1 MIGRTKNLLYCLLF
15 LAWRRYLGAVLLFL
29 TVAPLPLPLSG
40 AAGAEEVPFTFE
52 DADVHAVIKKAS
64 ELTGL
69 TFLFDPEE
77 VKGKITILS
86 SKKVSPEEALE
97 LLQSALALRGYIMLK
112 EEGIVRIV
120 PAEQA
125 AYMARETIEVVP
137 LKYAR
142 AEELAYTLAWIAP
155 YGVRIVPYYPTNSLI
170 ISGNPEAVEELIS
183 IIKGREEKSE
193 EQTPIPP

>member
-1 MIGRTKNLLYCLLF
+1 MTGRTKILLYCLLF
-15 LAWRRYLGAVLLFL
+15 LAWRRYFGVALLFL
-29 TVAPLPLPLSG
+29 TVASLPLPLSG

-155 YGVRIVPYYPTNSLI
+155 YGVTIVPYYPTNSLI